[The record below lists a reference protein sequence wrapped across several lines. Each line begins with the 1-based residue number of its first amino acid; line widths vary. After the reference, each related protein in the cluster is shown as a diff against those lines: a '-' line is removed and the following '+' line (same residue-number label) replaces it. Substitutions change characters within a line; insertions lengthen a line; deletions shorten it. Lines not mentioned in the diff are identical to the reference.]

1 MGLTETH
8 CVRRDGLQPVVIEIE
23 QHHLRLCRLQDEIS
37 ELLHLQT
44 GLEGQ
49 LQLRTFDH
57 DVGEV
62 KQVDL
67 HTEQQHCYNTESM
80 DQIIR
85 EKFLKACYGL

>member
-37 ELLHLQT
+37 KLLHLQT

-49 LQLRTFDH
+49 LQLRTLDH

-67 HTEQQHCYNTESM
+67 HTENNSTVTALTVWIKLS
-80 DQIIR
+80 
-85 EKFLKACYGL
+85 EKIPQGLL